1 MRVASFR
8 ARLLAALVQA
18 AVVTLGT
25 AAVAGLVL
33 GGAAA
38 YSRIRGT
45 NDNDHPDRDT
55 DEEDVSTLGLRR
67 DRDDVGDPNGSS
79 RKVQRGPLTFFEAR
93 PGRAAVWGAS
103 AGLAVASRNWRSPG
117 YRLFGLRRVDA
128 RTGGA
133 ISVRSAL
140 AGFLLGRA
148 QQAIAGLMFV
158 PRMRRV
164 HERVT
169 GLEPELEAIK
179 RTYATDPEG
188 RQRAVSE
195 LYPTHT
201 PRPTTLWGW
210 WLAGP
215 ILSQLVLA
223 LGIRDGRTVYD
234 RLTGTTVV
242 TDC

>member
-1 MRVASFR
+1 MEVASLR

-18 AVVTLGT
+18 AVILG
-25 AAVAGLVL
+25 AAVVVGLGVV
-33 GGAAA
+33 GAAA
-38 YSRIRGT
+38 YYSRVRGT
-45 NDNDHPDRDT
+45 NDEHEPDRDQ
-55 DEEDVSTLGLRR
+55 DHEDVSTLGLRE
-67 DRDDVGDPNGSS
+67 DRNDVGDANGSS
-79 RKVQRGPLTFFEAR
+79 GKVQRALESLEGR
-93 PGRAAVWGAS
+93 PMRAAVWGAS
-103 AGLAVASRNWRSPG
+103 AGFAVASRNWRSPG
-117 YRLFGLRRVDA
+117 YRLLGLRRVDA

-148 QQAIAGLMFV
+148 QQATAGRLLLS
-158 PRMRRV
+158 RMRRV
-164 HERVT
+164 HDRVS

-195 LYPTHT
+195 LYRTHVI
-201 PRPTTLWGW
+201 RPTTLWGW

-242 TDC
+242 TDR